1 MSFIRQQLRKLGE
14 VKFGALLLVIGLI
27 SGFLFAKVFRDYYW
41 DSISIIDVEYLNKIK
56 NSTIDESVLFGY
68 VLWNIFQPFVLF
80 WIVSATVLGLPY
92 MALGILYG
100 GFQGGFFI
108 TVLLSKYGLK
118 GILLIF
124 GYTFP
129 QYLLYIPVAFLC
141 LRGGYW
147 LCRSL
152 HYDNLSK
159 KGKSEKI
166 VKSIL
171 LLLFLG
177 FALFLGSLLETYV
190 GSALLKKIVV
200 LF

>member
-1 MSFIRQQLRKLGE
+1 MNFIKMQLRKLGE
-14 VKFGALLLVIGLI
+14 VKFGLVLLVIGVI
-27 SGFLFAKVFRDYYW
+27 CGFVFAKVFREYYW
-41 DSISIIDVEYLNKIK
+41 DSISILDVDYINKIK
-56 NSTIDESVLFGY
+56 NSAIDESVLFGY

-92 MALGILYG
+92 IALSILYC
-100 GFQGGFFI
+100 GFQGSFFV
-108 TVLLSKYGLK
+108 TVLISKYGLK
-118 GILLIF
+118 GVLLIF

-129 QYLLYIPVAFLC
+129 HYLLYLPVAFLC
-141 LRGGYW
+141 LRGGFW

-166 VKSIL
+166 IRTIVL
-171 LLLFLG
+171 VLFLG
-177 FALFLGSLLETYV
+177 FALFLGCLLETYV
-190 GSALLKKIVV
+190 GSALLKKILV